1 MECNVTQK
9 TETKVTT
16 LSRLSSSEGWIFDI
30 KRFAIHDGPGIRT
43 TIFLKGCSLQ
53 CVWCHNPEGISP
65 KLELMLHPEKCIAC
79 GACLKVCPNGAHQ
92 VTVTGERTYD
102 RNLCQLCGRCV
113 ESCYT
118 GALMMAGKRVS
129 VDDVMAVVREDIT
142 FYESSGGGI
151 TLSGGEPLLQDKFTT
166 AILQQ
171 CKAEGFH
178 TAIDTCGH
186 IGWRVMQKALPFVD
200 LVLYDIKHISPLQ
213 HQRYTGATN
222 RLILANLHR
231 LCDFGVPIE
240 IRMVIIPT
248 INDSRELIES
258 TAQLLGSLHNI
269 TAVRLLAYH
278 RLAGSKYDS
287 LGKENNMPEVASP
300 SQRRMRQIATWISCF
315 GLNVI
320 VPPAGAGS
328 PGRGDSQC
336 M

>member
-1 MECNVTQK
+1 MERKPTAETEIRQK
-9 TETKVTT
+9 T
-16 LSRLSSSEGWIFDI
+16 LSRLSSCEGLIFDI

-65 KLELMLHPEKCIAC
+65 KLEIMLYPGRCIAC
-79 GACLKVCPNGAHQ
+79 GACLKACPNGNQ
-92 VTVTGERTYD
+92 RVTATGERTYN
-102 RNLCQLCGRCV
+102 RKLCKLCGRCV

-118 GALMMAGKRVS
+118 GALSRAGKIVS
-129 VDDVMAVVREDIT
+129 VEDVMAVVREDTT
-142 FYESSGGGI
+142 FYRSSGGGI

-171 CKAEGFH
+171 CQTEGFH

-186 IGWRVMQKALPFVD
+186 IDWRIMRKVLPFVD
-200 LVLYDIKHISPLQ
+200 LVLYDIKHISPLE
-213 HQRYTGATN
+213 HQRYTGATSH
-222 RLILANLHR
+222 LILANLHR
-231 LCDFGVPIE
+231 LCDFGVPVE

-258 TAQLLGSLHNI
+258 TAQLFGSLDNI

-287 LGKENNMPEVASP
+287 LGKENNMPEVAPP
-300 SQRRMRQIATWISCF
+300 SQRRMQQIAEWISCF

-320 VPPAGAGS
+320 VPPIGTGS
-328 PGRGDSQC
+328 PG
-336 M
+336 